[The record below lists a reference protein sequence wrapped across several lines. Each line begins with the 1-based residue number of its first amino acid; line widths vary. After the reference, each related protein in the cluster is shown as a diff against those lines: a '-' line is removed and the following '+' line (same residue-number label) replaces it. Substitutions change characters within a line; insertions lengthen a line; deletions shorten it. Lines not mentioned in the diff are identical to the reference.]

1 MKILNYIKKN
11 PVKSA
16 GIGLAAL
23 LIFNRVKGSSNKDTS
38 NIIDDELEESQL
50 QLSYPLSNYNIMADQ
65 LQSAMF
71 DAGTDEQTIYTIFKK
86 LKNPKDLLQLVKA
99 FGRRTYYV
107 FGYPQGN
114 YNLGQWIQ
122 EELSD
127 SEKQE
132 INSILQ
138 SNNINYT
145 F

>member
-1 MKILNYIKKN
+1 MNFFNYIKKN
-11 PVKSA
+11 PGKSA
-16 GIGLAAL
+16 GIALASI
-23 LIFNRVKGSSNKDTS
+23 LIFDRLKGSSNEDTS
-38 NIIDDELEESQL
+38 NIIDDELQQSQL
-50 QLSYPLSNYNIMADQ
+50 VLTYPTSNYNIMADQ

-71 DAGTDEQTIYTIFKK
+71 DAGTDEQTIYSIFRK

-99 FGRRTYYV
+99 FGKRKYYV
-107 FGYPQGN
+107 FGISQGN
-114 YNLGQWIQ
+114 YNLGQWLQ

-138 SNNINYT
+138 SNNINYS